1 MGLSSKLSTLSV
13 VFPNDNCIADM
24 TLGRRSFKVYIRRFR
39 HYLGHYKMK
48 SLVFGL
54 IGLCAVCLS
63 IFVAC
68 KKVSGLDSMTI
79 LNFVLDADNED
90 SVNPFLE
97 DARRTRRNYIS
108 DRSFR
113 DSLLRREFNIS
124 EVRGKE
130 HLRQN

>member
-1 MGLSSKLSTLSV
+1 M
-13 VFPNDNCIADM
+13 I
-24 TLGRRSFKVYIRRFR
+24 LGRRSFTVYVRRFR